1 MFAVVEDVPWLEVLV
16 DDALRM
22 QVAHSLKQ
30 IKRDESVKDKDRF
43 WTKQNAEASSLS
55 QNKRSDIDIPRW
67 GGGGWSNAIPQL

>member
-1 MFAVVEDVPWLEVLV
+1 M

-55 QNKRSDIDIPRW
+55 QNKRSDIEIPRW
-67 GGGGWSNAIPQL
+67 GGGG